1 MSLFD
6 IENQNDEISEK
17 KTPSA
22 SKETKKNMN
31 TYTQH
36 DGRWYSHEHTD
47 IFTHTHTLTRIYYHW
62 FDSTCAAYT
71 KMCNTES
78 DMFSGSFLIRN

>member
-17 KTPSA
+17 KNPISFKGN
-22 SKETKKNMN
+22 KEKHEHI
-31 TYTQH
+31 QH

-78 DMFSGSFLIRN
+78 DMFSGSFLISN